1 MTFAVEKIRKDFPI
15 LQQAINGN
23 QLIYLDNAATSQKP
37 SAVIDA
43 VANYYKMTN
52 ANVHRGIHTLSQ
64 QATDAYEAARRLCQQ
79 FVNAAKVQEII
90 FCRGTTEAINLVA
103 QTYGRANI
111 NVGDEVVITALEHHA
126 NIVPWQ
132 MLCQQTG
139 AVLKV
144 APINEKGEVILAEY
158 EKLLCDK
165 TKLVAFSHVAN
176 ALGTINP
183 VKKMTTMAHK
193 VGAVVLIDG
202 AQAAP
207 HLLVDVQAID
217 CDFYTVSGHKLFA
230 PTGIGFLYGKA
241 ELLQAMPP
249 YQGGGEMIEQVTF
262 TKSTYAPIPHKFEA
276 GTPNIAG
283 VIGLGQAIG
292 YVNSVGREAIA
303 DYEHELLTYAT
314 QQAEAFPG
322 LRIIGTAANKA
333 SILSFVLHNIHAHDI
348 GTILDHQGIAVRTG
362 HHCAMPVMQFFAVPA
377 TVRVSFASYNTKAEI
392 DKLFVGLHKVKVM
405 FADA

>member
-1 MTFAVEKIRKDFPI
+1 MKFAVEQIRQDFPV
-15 LQQAINGN
+15 LQQIINGN
-23 QLIYLDNAATSQKP
+23 KLIYLDNAATSQKP
-37 SAVIDA
+37 LAVIDV
-43 VANYYKMTN
+43 VANYYKTTN

-64 QATDAYEAARRLCQQ
+64 KATSAYEAARRLCQQ
-79 FVNAAKVQEII
+79 FINAAEVEEIV

-111 NVGDEVVITALEHHA
+111 NAGDEIVITALEHHA

-132 MLCQQTG
+132 ILCQQTG

-144 APINEKGEVILAEY
+144 APINEQGEVILTEY
-158 EKLLCDK
+158 EKLLCNK
-165 TKLVAFSHVAN
+165 TKLVAFSHVSN
-176 ALGTINP
+176 ALGTVNP
-183 VKKMTTMAHK
+183 VRKMTSMAHK
-193 VGAVVLIDG
+193 VGAVVLVDG

-207 HLLVDVQAID
+207 HLIVDVQAID

-230 PTGIGFLYGKA
+230 PTGIGFLYGRA

-249 YQGGGEMIEQVTF
+249 YQTGGEMIEQVTF
-262 TKSTYAPIPHKFEA
+262 DKSTYAPVPHKFEA

-283 VIGLGQAIG
+283 AIGLGQAID
-292 YVNSVGREAIA
+292 YVNCIGREAIA
-303 DYEHELLTYAT
+303 NYEHELLVYAT

-322 LRIIGTAANKA
+322 LRIICTAANKA
-333 SILSFVLHNIHAHDI
+333 SILSFNLLNIHAHDV

-377 TVRVSFASYNTKAEI
+377 TVRASFAFYNTKAEI
-392 DKLFVGLHKVKVM
+392 DKLFVALHKVKAM
-405 FADA
+405 FNDA